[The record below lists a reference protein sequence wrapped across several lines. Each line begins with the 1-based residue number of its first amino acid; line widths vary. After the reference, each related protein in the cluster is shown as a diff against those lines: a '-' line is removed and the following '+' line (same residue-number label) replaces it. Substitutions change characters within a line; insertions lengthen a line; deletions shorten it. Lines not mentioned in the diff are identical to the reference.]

1 VEDKGLL
8 LSWKI
13 LKHRFLHLAV
23 IAYVAILSPLLSEE
37 RVKDGFFLLESKDTA
52 YHIIGD
58 WLGYYESSPVSYPNL
73 NSDSWKPISVPG
85 IWRRIG
91 IEHHGN
97 IWYKLEFR
105 IYRDLTGRDLG
116 LLTPNIAL
124 ANSVYLNGRYIDGS
138 GSFNS
143 KGEIVERSTQ
153 MKMHTLPKDM
163 ILPKGKN
170 ILLIRVGS
178 YGGVGG
184 FNLDDI
190 YLGTKEVVLEKYLRN
205 LMWNTILIAIFILVG
220 IYHMMMYV
228 SRKKDKEYLYYSLL
242 CFSLATYNLS
252 FSTLSYWMIDNFWF
266 YYFGTC
272 LSVTIFPIWLIE
284 FFHKFLEIPK
294 GFVAKFIIGCC
305 IFMIFIAIGMSLWG
319 PSQFGRYN
327 STILPTLLALVV
339 TSITY
344 PLFLIFKGLKDKRSG
359 SLVILIGYIIFVI
372 AITNDILNYLRIL
385 DTDKF
390 VETGFLA
397 FIVSISF
404 ALVVKFAQVHNQLE
418 YLTQNLS
425 AEVGIRTKEL
435 SETNARLLEID
446 KLKTSFFVNVTHE
459 LRTPLTLSLLPLE
472 KAIENTTDPETLTL
486 LETSQ
491 RNNIRLLRLINDLL
505 DYAKIEAGLMSLRLA
520 STNLSSL
527 IIGLV
532 STFKISAESKKIQ
545 VEVDIDKSIET
556 ILDPEKTE
564 KIISNLLSNAFKFT
578 PSLGTIT
585 ITLKEIQYNEQLFVR
600 FQVKDTGI
608 GIPEDKLNLI
618 FERFQQLD
626 MSKERIFEGTG
637 IGLSLVKELTELQN
651 GFVEVKSEMGIG
663 SEFSIYLPLLHETNI
678 TSTVD
683 IYESDDSSPR
693 TRHTSFSD
701 QVLKSLALSP
711 TTEDITVE
719 DPSKKTI
726 LLVEDN
732 SDMVYLLKNLL
743 GNEYNLISATNGQE
757 GIDKAEIIR
766 PSLILSDVMMP
777 IMNGFQMTKA
787 LKSHHIL
794 KNTPVVLLTAMND
807 LDGKLEGF
815 TQGADDYISKP
826 FQPLELKARLR
837 NLLTKSEFQKERN
850 HRLSQLQKELILAR
864 DIQSKLLPT
873 ELPTIPGYAFATL
886 YIPLDEVG
894 GDFYDIYE
902 NNGKVYLFLC
912 DVSGHGVPACLIAS
926 MVKMA
931 FQSEVQREKSIT
943 KIMQGINKSLISIIG
958 NNFVTA
964 MIAEL
969 NTKDKSI
976 LYTTAGHPPFYHVT
990 KKDIFEL
997 STKGKPLGVFP
1008 DAEFKS
1014 KKVHPTEGDLLFLY
1028 TDGIVES
1035 ANKEK
1040 VLYGEER
1047 LENYLKRSKHLE
1059 PQDIIDALKEELKGF
1074 LGGEKFEDDITALVL
1089 RYQSQ

>member
-1 VEDKGLL
+1 MEDKGLL

-13 LKHRFLHLAV
+13 LKRRFLHLAAV
-23 IAYVAILSPLLSEE
+23 AYLAILFPLASEE
-37 RVKDGFFLLESKDTA
+37 RVKDGFFILENQDKA
-52 YHIIGD
+52 YHLIGE
-58 WLGYYESSPVSYPNL
+58 WLGHKETSPISYPNIK
-73 NSDSWKPISVPG
+73 SDSWVPIDVPG
-85 IWRRIG
+85 IWHQVG
-91 IEHHGN
+91 VTHHGN

-105 IYRDLTGRDLG
+105 IYRDLAGKDLG
-116 LLTPNIAL
+116 LMTPNIAL
-124 ANSVYLNGRYIDGS
+124 ANSVYINGKYIDGS
-138 GSFNS
+138 GEFNS
-143 KGEIVERSTQ
+143 KGDIEARSTQ
-153 MKMHTLPKDM
+153 MKLHTLPKEL

-190 YLGTKEVVLEKYLRN
+190 YLGTKEVVQEKYLRN
-205 LMWNTILIAIFILVG
+205 LMWNTILVAIFVFVG
-220 IYHMMMYV
+220 IYHMMMFV

-242 CFSLATYNLS
+242 CFSLAIYNLS
-252 FSTLSYWMIDNFWF
+252 FSTLSYWLLDSFWF
-266 YYFGTC
+266 YYFGVC
-272 LSVTIFPIWLIE
+272 LSVTIFPIWLIQ
-284 FFHKFLEIPK
+284 FFHKFLELPK
-294 GFVAKFIIGCC
+294 GFLAKFLIGCC
-305 IFMIFIAIGMSLWG
+305 IFMIFITIGMNLWG
-319 PSQFGRYN
+319 PAQFGRYN
-327 STILPTLLALVV
+327 STILPSLLGLVA
-339 TSITY
+339 TSIIY
-344 PLFLIFKGLKDKRSG
+344 PLILILRGIKEKRSG
-359 SLVILIGYIIFVI
+359 SLIILFGYIIFAL
-372 AITNDILNYLRIL
+372 AIMNDMANYLRII
-385 DTDKF
+385 DTYKF

-404 ALVVKFAQVHNQLE
+404 ALAVKFAEVHNQLE
-418 YLTQNLS
+418 YLTKNLS
-425 AEVGIRTKEL
+425 EEVGIRTKEL

-446 KLKTSFFVNVTHE
+446 KLKTSFFANVTHE

-472 KAIENTTDPETLTL
+472 KAIENTSDPATLTL

-505 DYAKIEAGLMSLRLA
+505 DFAKIEAGLMSLRLA
-520 STNLSSL
+520 PTNISSL
-527 IIGLV
+527 LSGLV
-532 STFKISAESKKIQ
+532 STFKISAESKDI
-545 VEVDIDKSIET
+545 EIIIDIDESIET

-578 PSLGTIT
+578 PRKGNIT
-585 ITLKEIQYNEQLFVR
+585 ISLKEIHYNEQLYVR
-600 FQVKDTGI
+600 IQVRDSGV
-608 GIPEDKLNLI
+608 GIPEDKLNII

-626 MSKERIFEGTG
+626 MGKERIFEGTG
-637 IGLSLVKELTELQN
+637 IGLSLVKELTELQS
-651 GFVEVKSEMGIG
+651 GFVEVKSELGVG
-663 SEFSIYLPLLHETNI
+663 SEFSIYLPLLNVKKEGFEIEGKAAIETENH
-678 TSTVD
+678 D
-683 IYESDDSSPR
+683 LD
-693 TRHTSFSD
+693 TSFSD
-701 QVLKSLALSP
+701 QVLRSLALGP
-711 TTEDITVE
+711 NTEDLKVE

-732 SDMVYLLKNLL
+732 SDMLYLLKNLL
-743 GNEYNLISATNGQE
+743 GNEYNLISANNGQE
-757 GIDKAEIIR
+757 GIQKAENFR

-777 IMNGFQMTKA
+777 IMTGFEMTKA
-787 LKSHHIL
+787 LKSHRIL

-826 FQPLELKARLR
+826 FQPLELQARLR
-837 NLLTKSEFQKERN
+837 NLLTKSELQKERN

-873 ELPTIPGYAFATL
+873 ELPAIPGYSFASL

-902 NNGKVYLFLC
+902 KNGKVYFFLC

-931 FQSEVQREKSIT
+931 FQSEIQREKSIT
-943 KIMQGINKSLISIIG
+943 KIMQGINKSLYSIIG

-976 LYTTAGHPPFYHVT
+976 QYTTAGHPPFYHVT
-990 KKDIFEL
+990 KNDIFEL

-1040 VLYGEER
+1040 EFYGEER
-1047 LENYLKRSKHLE
+1047 LENYLKKSKHLE
-1059 PQDIIDALKEELKGF
+1059 PQDIIDALKEEVKGF

>member
-1 VEDKGLL
+1 MEDKGLL

-13 LKHRFLHLAV
+13 LKRRFLHLATF
-23 IAYVAILSPLLSEE
+23 AYLVFLSPLSSQE
-37 RVKDGFFLLESKDTA
+37 RVKDGFFLLENQETA

-58 WLGYYESSPVSYPNL
+58 WLSFRETSPISYPNI
-73 NSDSWKPISVPG
+73 NSNSWKPIQVPG
-85 IWRRIG
+85 IWHQIG
-91 IEHHGN
+91 IEHYGN

-105 IYRDLTGRDLG
+105 IYRELAGKDLG
-116 LLTPNIAL
+116 LMTPNIAL
-124 ANSVYLNGRYIDGS
+124 ANSVYLNGKYIDGS
-138 GSFNS
+138 GSFDA
-143 KGEIVERSTQ
+143 KGDIEARSTQ
-153 MKMHTLPKDM
+153 MKLHTLPKEM

-170 ILLIRVGS
+170 VLLIRVGS

-190 YLGTKEVVLEKYLRN
+190 YLGSKEVVQEKYLRN
-205 LMWNTILIAIFILVG
+205 LMWNTILVAIFVFVG

-242 CFSLATYNLS
+242 CFSLSIYNLS
-252 FSTLSYWMIDNFWF
+252 FSTLSYWLLDSFWF
-266 YYFGTC
+266 YYFGVC
-272 LSVTIFPIWLIE
+272 LSVTIFPIWLIQ
-284 FFHKFLEIPK
+284 FFHKFLELPK
-294 GFVAKFIIGCC
+294 GFFAKFIIGCC
-305 IFMIFIAIGMSLWG
+305 IFMIFITLGMNLWG

-327 STILPTLLALVV
+327 SLILPTLLSLVGI
-339 TSITY
+339 SITY
-344 PLFLIFKGLKDKRSG
+344 PLFLLYRGLKARRSG
-359 SLVILIGYIIFVI
+359 SLVILIGYVVF
-372 AITNDILNYLRIL
+372 ALSTTNDILNYLRVL
-385 DTDKF
+385 DTIKF

-397 FIVSISF
+397 FIISISF
-404 ALVVKFAQVHNQLE
+404 ALAVKFAQVHNQLE
-418 YLTQNLS
+418 YLTKNLS
-425 AEVGIRTKEL
+425 EEVGIRTKEL
-435 SETNARLLEID
+435 SATNARLLEID
-446 KLKTSFFVNVTHE
+446 KLKTSFFANVTHE

-472 KAIENTTDPETLTL
+472 KAIEKTSDPGTLSL

-505 DYAKIEAGLMSLRLA
+505 DFAKIEAGLMDLRLA
-520 STNLSSL
+520 PTNLSSL
-527 IIGLV
+527 LRGLV

-545 VEVDIDKSIET
+545 VEIDIEDSIET

-578 PSLGTIT
+578 PNNGNIKV
-585 ITLKEIQYNEQLFVR
+585 TLKEINYQDQFYVR
-600 FQVKDTGI
+600 IQVIDSGV

-651 GFVEVKSEMGIG
+651 GFVEVKSELGLG
-663 SEFSIYLPLLHETNI
+663 SEFSIYLPFLHEK
-678 TSTVD
+678 VG
-683 IYESDDSSPR
+683 EGSSGMNEADPSKKMQD
-693 TRHTSFSD
+693 TSFSD
-701 QVLKSLALSP
+701 QVLRSLASHP
-711 TTEDITVE
+711 HSEEIYIE
-719 DPSKKTI
+719 DPNKKTI

-732 SDMVYLLKNLL
+732 SDMLYLLKNLL
-743 GNEYNLISATNGQE
+743 SKDYNLVAASNGQE
-757 GIDKAEIIR
+757 GIQKAENIR

-787 LKSHHIL
+787 LKSHRIL
-794 KNTPVVLLTAMND
+794 KNTPIVLLTAMND

-826 FQPLELKARLR
+826 FQPLELQARLR
-837 NLLTKSEFQKERN
+837 NLLTKSELQKERN

-873 ELPTIPGYAFATL
+873 ELPAIPGYSFASL

-902 NNGKVYLFLC
+902 KDGKIYFFLC

-931 FQSEVQREKSIT
+931 FQSEIQREKSIT
-943 KIMQGINKSLISIIG
+943 KIMQGINKSLFSIIG

-969 NTKDKSI
+969 NVKDKTI
-976 LYTTAGHPPFYHVT
+976 QYTTAGHPPFYHVT
-990 KKDIFEL
+990 KDDIFEL
-997 STKGKPLGVFP
+997 STQGKPLGVFP

-1014 KKVHPTEGDLLFLY
+1014 KKVQPKEGDLLFLY

-1035 ANKEK
+1035 GNREKEF
-1040 VLYGEER
+1040 YGEER
-1047 LENYLKRSKHLE
+1047 LENYLRKSKHLE

-1089 RYQSQ
+1089 RYKSQ